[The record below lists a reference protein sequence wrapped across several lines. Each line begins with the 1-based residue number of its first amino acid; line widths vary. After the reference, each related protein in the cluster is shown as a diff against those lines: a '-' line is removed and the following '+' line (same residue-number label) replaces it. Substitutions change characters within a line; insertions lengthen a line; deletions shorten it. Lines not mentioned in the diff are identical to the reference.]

1 MGTAE
6 SDLLTPRQCYFSRCP
21 LEDPALGHGLFTY
34 AVVEGLEGKGELAA
48 KQQISTRELAGY
60 VIKRVEELAKA
71 QNASQEP
78 QYLKGRDAE
87 DYVLARW

>member
-1 MGTAE
+1 M
-6 SDLLTPRQCYFSRCP
+6 LTPRQCYFSRCP

-48 KQQISTRELAGY
+48 KRQISTRGLADY
-60 VIKRVEELAKA
+60 VIKRVDDLAKA

-78 QYLKGRDAE
+78 QYFKGRDAE
-87 DYVLARW
+87 DYVLVTW